1 MSVCCTDGPSASI
14 QRACMCTLGVES
26 RRPRPVSVLSLP
38 QDCSATRAGRVQ
50 VDYALLRGGRALPA
64 AIDWR
69 DRGVITPVKNQ
80 VSVVRS
86 TGTHWRQHTVY
97 DRIDAAAT
105 INFSTQ
111 FGAATIRERRL
122 FRSARVQAE

>member
-1 MSVCCTDGPSASI
+1 MFDKYSI
-14 QRACMCTLGVES
+14 
-26 RRPRPVSVLSLP
+26 
-38 QDCSATRAGRVQ
+38 
-50 VDYALLRGGRALPA
+50 
-64 AIDWR
+64 
-69 DRGVITPVKNQ
+69 VIRTI
-80 VSVVRS
+80 
-86 TGTHWRQHTVY
+86 Y